1 VTLQDAVEFS
11 KQGISKVN
19 EVGRTLVKYAI
30 ARRKTVDVSI
40 DLKGP
45 YLVIPELGSDQK

>member
-11 KQGISKVN
+11 KQGISKAN
-19 EVGRTLVKYAI
+19 EVGRALVENAI
-30 ARRKTVDVSI
+30 ARRKTIDINV

-45 YLVIPELGSDQK
+45 YLVIPELGSVQK